1 VPALDHHQV
10 TSSLKRLAAQGAT
23 TSLIADAVVSTWQ
36 SVDAALA
43 PVIGGTG
50 VVALYVRSLH
60 LVRNAH
66 PWLAAAHQ
74 DPHTQMDLELLRSAV
89 AQQEGA
95 SAAAGAGAHL
105 QSLSELLGSLI
116 GPSLAGQLLGPVW
129 GNSLD
134 GNAGKKIS
142 P

>member
-1 VPALDHHQV
+1 MPALDHQQV

-23 TSLIADAVVSTWQ
+23 TPVIADAVVSTWQ

-43 PVIGGTG
+43 PMIGGRG
-50 VVALYVRSLH
+50 VAALYVRSLH

-74 DPHTQMDLELLRSAV
+74 DPHTQMDLELLRAAV

-116 GPSLAGQLLGPVW
+116 GTSLAGQLLGPVW
-129 GNSLD
+129 GNAFD
-134 GNAGKKIS
+134 GIAGKEIS

>member
-1 VPALDHHQV
+1 MPALDHHQI

-23 TSLIADAVVSTWQ
+23 PSGIADAVVSTWQ

-43 PVIGGTG
+43 PMIGGRG
-50 VVALYVRSLH
+50 VAALYVRSLH

-74 DPHTQMDLELLRSAV
+74 APQTEMDIELLRAAV
-89 AQQEGA
+89 AQQESA
-95 SAAAGAGAHL
+95 RAAAGAGAHL

-116 GPSLAGQLLGPVW
+116 GPSLAGQLLAPVW
-129 GNSLD
+129 SNAFD
-134 GNAGKKIS
+134 GIAGKEIS